1 MRREFAPY
9 LGITWSNKWGK
20 TADFA
25 EAAGE
30 DTGGARFVTGL
41 RLWF

>member
-1 MRREFAPY
+1 V
-9 LGITWSNKWGK
+9 TWNRKFFG

-30 DTGGARFVTGL
+30 DTGGAKLAVGVRM
-41 RLWF
+41 WF

>member
-1 MRREFAPY
+1 V
-9 LGITWSNKWGK
+9 TWSNKWGK

-30 DTGGARFVTGL
+30 DTGGARFVIGA